1 MESQVNTKI
10 FLILLSLFIF
20 VNLLYPQASLT
31 NQSGLQSDTQL
42 KDEYKLS
49 SKRNILY
56 SLILPG
62 AGEWGMGR
70 KNRAKFFFG
79 TEFLLWVGYF
89 SVKSYTNVLQNN
101 YQSYAA
107 HHAGVITTNKSEQY
121 WIDIGSSLNIY
132 DFNQQKLIER
142 DRSAL
147 YPETDLYYWQWD
159 SETSVRKYNEIRL
172 KEHDWEQRATLVVGG
187 LVLNRIIS
195 AIDVIWLLR
204 MEKKAQ
210 EKQFSQLYFD
220 CKKNQMGEIVY
231 CLNFKMQW

>member
-1 MESQVNTKI
+1 VNTKI
-10 FLILLSLFIF
+10 ISISLGLFIF
-20 VNLLYPQASLT
+20 VNALYPQGSIKVY
-31 NQSGLQSDTQL
+31 SDLKSNTQL
-42 KDEYKLS
+42 QEEYKLS

-79 TEFLLWVGYF
+79 TEFLLWIGYF
-89 SVKSYTNVLQNN
+89 GVKNYTNILQNN

-107 HHAGVITTNKSEQY
+107 HHAGVITANKNEQY

-142 DRSAL
+142 DRRAL

-159 SETSVRKYNEIRL
+159 SENSVRKYNAMRV

-204 MEKKAQ
+204 KEKKAK
-210 EKQFSQLYFD
+210 EKQFSQIYLDYRKD
-220 CKKNQMGEIVY
+220 NLGEIVY
-231 CLNFKMQW
+231 CLNFKMKW